1 MKETYSFKTKDAA
14 RNRLRGF
21 VQSKYSFKER
31 ENLKV
36 VTLLGHEDLELK
48 QVWDPLGVRRENIVA
63 VEHDKE
69 IVDLVGSK
77 KFGVN
82 LIYSPNGVLEY
93 FLSNPGEFDVINLD
107 YQGQFGLDERDALR
121 TIATNQMLGHH
132 GVVATWFLGKRE
144 GGYTRNWFQ
153 QTHQKHTSEDGSS
166 WEDNRGDL
174 LSRMIA
180 AIFMDGITTSEPH
193 PLLKIPFFKQIF
205 DSNYSKLNQ
214 GDGPW
219 NPYLTHQVLKQT
231 LVDFVD
237 EQRNPPKSLEL
248 IIRNVLSRS
257 SDSNSSERV
266 SPQEVSLLNLYAN
279 ILFYQNIEAY
289 FATDQLRM
297 SYIGD
302 NGSPMLVDLNLF
314 EHFDFS
320 GMPKISLKDGKPYLD
335 KANGISNSEQNRL
348 KKRIDRFIK
357 LKSRATGSSLVQRV
371 FLGSSAKPVLT
382 KKRAIEEFRAGATVD
397 QVRNKYMSVNGKP
410 LAAWK
415 AHVTMGTYDPKL
427 TGEYVIV
434 EDLEDRDIEKITKE
448 EAIDF
453 LSNGI
458 PVDEIFDNWPTS
470 FSKGQLRAFKA
481 HIRMGTYKN

>member
-21 VQSKYSFKER
+21 VQSKYSSKKR

-36 VTLLGHEDLELK
+36 VTLLGHEDSELK

-63 VEHDKE
+63 VERDKDV
-69 IVDLVGSK
+69 VDLVDGK
-77 KFGVN
+77 KLGVN
-82 LIYSPNGVLEY
+82 LVYSPNGVLEY
-93 FLSNPGEFDVINLD
+93 FLSNPGKFDVINLD

-121 TIATNQMLGHH
+121 AIAINQILGDS

-153 QTHQKHTSEDGSS
+153 HEHQKLTFEDGSS
-166 WEDNRGDL
+166 WEDNRSDL
-174 LSRMIA
+174 ISRMIA
-180 AIFMDGITTSEPH
+180 AIFMDGTTTGEPH
-193 PLLKIPFFKQIF
+193 PLLKISYFKQAF
-205 DSNYSKLNQ
+205 DPNYSRLSQ
-214 GDGPW
+214 GDDSW
-219 NPYLTHQVLKQT
+219 NPLLVHQVLKQT

-237 EQRNPPKSLEL
+237 KQRNPTKSLES
-248 IIRNVLSRS
+248 IIRNVLSGS
-257 SDSNSSERV
+257 SDSSSSERI
-266 SPQEVSLLNLYAN
+266 SPQVVSALNLCAN
-279 ILFYQNIEAY
+279 ILFYQNIGAY
-289 FATDQLRM
+289 FAADQLRM

-302 NGSPMLVDLNLF
+302 NGSPMLVDVNLF

-335 KANGISNSEQNRL
+335 NINNISKSERPRL
-348 KKRIDRFIK
+348 EKRIDRFAK
-357 LKSRATGSSLVQRV
+357 LKSRATGGSLAQRV

-382 KKRAIEEFRAGATVD
+382 KQRAIEEFRGGATVD
-397 QVRNKYMSVNGKP
+397 EVRAKYRGVNGKP

-415 AHVTMGTYDPKL
+415 AHVTMGTYDSKHA
-427 TGEYVIV
+427 GEDVVV
-434 EDLEDRDIEKITKE
+434 EDPEDITAEKITKE

-458 PVDEIFDNWPTS
+458 PVDEIFDSYPTS